1 MAEYNDYISSTGV
14 ESRND
19 FLQLLLSDM
28 SYRLQGFG
36 GTIELDPYFELR
48 KLSSVKNLQRVG
60 RNLELRLAKQETA
73 NHYLCVLGREMWAL
87 YDRTQQCPL
96 CLLQLYR
103 PAKEIREFESHNHLT
118 PWLERSLA
126 FDILRALDVNGD
138 KVRAFGRVGA
148 FHAFLD
154 GEPDVEPVEF
164 EEYIHWIW
172 ILDNGAEIIIATEN
186 RLSHKRWSRFAWNND
201 KQVLEGKLWNYLSK
215 GELLALMVNHP
226 SFVELHRLFPSVGDG
241 EALLLWSTILRL
253 SKGYVGV
260 PSAERRVLDPMLNV
274 VEPWEIELLDLDP

>member
-1 MAEYNDYISSTGV
+1 M
-14 ESRND
+14 
-19 FLQLLLSDM
+19 
-28 SYRLQGFG
+28 
-36 GTIELDPYFELR
+36 ELR
-48 KLSSVKNLQRVG
+48 M
-60 RNLELRLAKQETA
+60 AKQETA

-103 PAKEIREFESHNHLT
+103 PAKEIREFESHYHLT

-154 GEPDVEPVEF
+154 GEPVVEPVEF

-172 ILDNGAEIIIATEN
+172 ILDNGAEIIIATKTW
-186 RLSHKRWSRFAWNND
+186 LSEKCWSRFAWNDD
-201 KQVLEGKLWNYLSK
+201 KQVLEGNGWNHLSK

-226 SFVELHRLFPSVGDG
+226 SFVELHRLLPSVGDG
-241 EALLLWSTILRL
+241 EASLLWSTILRL

-260 PSAERRVLDPMLNV
+260 PSPERRVFNPMLNV
-274 VEPWEIELLDLDP
+274 VKPWQIELLDLDP